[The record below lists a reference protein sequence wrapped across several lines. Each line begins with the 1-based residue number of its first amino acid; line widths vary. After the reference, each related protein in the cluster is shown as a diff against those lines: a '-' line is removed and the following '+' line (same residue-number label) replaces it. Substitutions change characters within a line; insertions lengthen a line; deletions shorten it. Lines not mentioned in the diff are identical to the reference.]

1 MSVHLHEVPP
11 RTSYDLHRSDVRRSL
26 TVSAK
31 LAMCLQP
38 EFDHVSITVVDPAGD
53 ASTWAQDGELAS
65 GLDRLQH
72 DLGEGPCIDTAL
84 SAECIVAPDIRRDD
98 RWLRYGSAAADLG
111 LMSQVSAPLRW
122 RDEPPVG
129 ALNMY
134 STTDGHVG
142 LTAPLVAQVLAAQ
155 VAGVLAGL
163 HEIETLHDELA
174 RVSEQLA
181 CTCDQPSARQA

>member
-1 MSVHLHEVPP
+1 MHEVPT
-11 RTSYDLHRSDVRRSL
+11 RTPHDLNRSDVRRSL

-31 LAMCLQP
+31 LAMCLEP
-38 EFDHVSITVVDPAGD
+38 EFDQVSITVVDPAGD

-65 GLDRLQH
+65 WLDRLQH

-84 SAECIVAPDIRRDD
+84 SAECVVAPDIRRDD
-98 RWLRYGSAAADLG
+98 RWPRYGRAAADLG
-111 LMSQVSAPLRW
+111 VRSQVSAPLRW

-134 STTDGHVG
+134 STTDGRVS

-155 VAGVLAGL
+155 VSGVLAGL
-163 HEIETLHDELA
+163 HEIETLHEELA

-181 CTCDQPSARQA
+181 RTCQPPSARQA